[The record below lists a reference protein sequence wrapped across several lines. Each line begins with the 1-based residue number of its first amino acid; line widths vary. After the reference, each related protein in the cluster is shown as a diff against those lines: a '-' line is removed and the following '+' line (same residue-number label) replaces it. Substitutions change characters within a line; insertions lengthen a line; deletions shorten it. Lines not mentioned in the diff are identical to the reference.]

1 MKEFSVLQVLREFS
15 HPGSSTKEVES
26 TGDSNDEEE
35 DDEDI
40 SVDEFDGDDG
50 GGVV

>member
-15 HPGSSTKEVES
+15 HPESANEVGSTD
-26 TGDSNDEEE
+26 DSGED

-40 SVDEFDGDDG
+40 SVDEFDGDG
-50 GGVV
+50 SGMV